1 MSQYGKLNINGF
13 VDYLK
18 EIHYPNKII
27 ISSSNNPNKID
38 EILIDKNVLL
48 SKFSDNKIKNH
59 WTSDKISLDNFIDF
73 LVNHSNEKTNTKG
86 KYHEY
91 MDYHKVLYNLFDKTN
106 KRQIFPDYSLLTD
119 INIRT
124 KIEPKRVEY
133 YMAYWIME
141 KIKSDPYIGEFY
153 NIINPSFQ
161 KYLSEND
168 QRFYDIVF
176 DSLNIVIE
184 IQEDSS
190 NHLDNSNDILKESL
204 AKFRGKRIYYCKI
217 AGYKDRHELYL
228 LEFWKD
234 LYNGILAGLF
244 SNSNCR
250 RKYVLLRF
258 KQLLNEEYKKYNNEL
273 KIYSKVLQYN
283 EKCECIKRQMQK
295 IKDTIKNSNDKAI
308 MEIFKWKDISD
319 KSISTGRT
327 RYTIPI
333 QEIARMILGE
343 NKLEDLIIDLKKNYY
358 CYEYDDEMYLDWET
372 MMKIVTVS
380 NAVSNNHKDYLMTY
394 LLYVQR
400 IYEEMFELKEED
412 TSIRKKN
419 DDTIAIISEKHIE
432 DKIESKHKPRIKDLE
447 NKCLSMEIELDEYK
461 KGVQRL
467 LKLTDQLH
475 NCIYSKASNKKEVKL
490 KQEAEL
496 IINGLK
502 EKYENFKNEILTV
515 NKTIGESIFYEIPEF
530 PIIYT
535 GIPEHSIKFA
545 EFEAICNSYNISKRI
560 RDSVIDR
567 LFCCKSSKP
576 SVISYILF
584 KNDPKLQD
592 TNDDIDLF
600 DSDNDSIFDDGSY
613 HNSESEDSMDI
624 NDDNDEDE
632 KELKINKISVNL
644 IDSNEIEIS
653 NKGKEKEKVKS
664 KKSVLADLDGW

>member
-624 NDDNDEDE
+624 NDDNDEE
-632 KELKINKISVNL
+632 TELKINKISVNL

-653 NKGKEKEKVKS
+653 NKGKEKVKS